1 MRSYLLALGVS
12 LSASACEVQDPLDP
26 DLLQRIARR
35 VGDGSGDALNGVYPM
50 PATTPSRCVCS
61 ELDTSVFDEVFEDAP
76 SEATC
81 ENVAAWIFLKEIRL
95 DVRQYEGFMSAEDQ
109 VPGGVL
115 YFTGARLSLTGATHA
130 DGTAELASVINISG
144 DQLQLLSRTN
154 LVFDL
159 VNGAPNSVSG
169 VLRSRITSR
178 VPDGAID
185 CDIDF
190 ELAGTANVE
199 EEP

>member
-1 MRSYLLALGVS
+1 MVAEQKVASSTMARSSPGPRAPRRARS
-12 LSASACEVQDPLDP
+12 LRD
-26 DLLQRIARR
+26 
-35 VGDGSGDALNGVYPM
+35 
-50 PATTPSRCVCS
+50 
-61 ELDTSVFDEVFEDAP
+61 ELRQADEVFEDAP

-185 CDIDF
+185 CEIDF